1 MVTNLSKNNSIVN
14 QYIADLRDVQ
24 KQSNRAVFRTNLNR
38 VGQFIAFEIS
48 KSLNYDLKEI
58 ETPLGLAS
66 CNILTDQ
73 IVTGCIL
80 RAGLPLHQGIL
91 SVFDQAENAFI
102 SSSRLH
108 HKDGSFEIK
117 SEMVSCPNMDDKVLI
132 LTDAVI
138 ATGASM
144 IQALEAI
151 LEFGKPKSVHI
162 VACICASDGLD
173 QITRLFPNAHIW
185 IGAEDEE
192 LTAKSYVVPGLGNAG
207 DLSYGEKV
215 RD

>member
-1 MVTNLSKNNSIVN
+1 MIHNLSENNSILS
-14 QYIADLRDVQ
+14 QFIANLRDVQ
-24 KQSNRAVFRTNLNR
+24 KQADRAEFRQNLNR
-38 VGQFIAFEIS
+38 VGQFMAFEIS
-48 KSLNYDLKEI
+48 KSLNYELKEV

-73 IVTGCIL
+73 IVSACIL
-80 RAGLPLHQGIL
+80 RAGLPLHNGIL
-91 SVFDQAENAFI
+91 NIFDQAENAFI
-102 SSSRLH
+102 SSSRIH
-108 HKDGSFEIK
+108 HKDGSFDIK
-117 SEMVSCPNMDDKVLI
+117 SEMVSSPEMDDKVLI

-144 IQALEAI
+144 VQALEAI
-151 LEFGKPKSVHI
+151 LEYGKPKSIHI
-162 VACICASDGLD
+162 VACICATDGLD
-173 QITRLFPNAHIW
+173 QITRLFPKAHIW